1 MSSFFSGIS
10 SDVKTITN
18 LPKTIS
24 TGIKTVENEVE
35 DEYSK
40 LKEELLYKIEY
51 GIVKSEGFINKYIIP
66 ISIAGEIFYII
77 MILLVLA
84 AVKIF
89 TLLFPSPLELETK
102 SILNASSAALGS
114 VKSLGSGK
122 LDNNAI
128 ASILNTLK

>member
-1 MSSFFSGIS
+1 MSSFFGGIS

-24 TGIKTVENEVE
+24 SGIKAAETKVE
-35 DEYSK
+35 DEFTS
-40 LKEELLYKIEY
+40 LKEQLEYKIEY
-51 GIVKSEGFINKYIIP
+51 GIIESEGFINKYIIP

-89 TLLFPSPLELETK
+89 TLLFPSPIQLETK
-102 SILNASSAALGS
+102 AILNASSSALGS
-114 VKSLGSGK
+114 SK
-122 LDNNAI
+122 LDSNAI
-128 ASILNTLK
+128 SSILSSLK